1 MRFSLWSTSLLTA
14 IFLAANTHNL
24 ASEEQSPPL
33 GISKDERGATVL
45 RLPRGLHPM
54 FRQQMRKASDDCA
67 SAKIDVW
74 IEAGRV
80 EYVIFSP
87 DTASGGEVK
96 HDTLQGF
103 PVIRVGKD
111 DCRIDIVISP
121 PFVQ

>member
-1 MRFSLWSTSLLTA
+1 LTA

-24 ASEEQSPPL
+24 VSEEQSPPL

-45 RLPRGLHPM
+45 HLPRGLHPM
-54 FRQQMRKASDDCA
+54 IRQRMREASDNCA

-80 EYVIFSP
+80 EFVVFSP
-87 DTASGGEVK
+87 DKSPGREVNT
-96 HDTLQGF
+96 DTRQGF

-111 DCRIDIVISP
+111 DCRIDVVISP
-121 PFVQ
+121 PYQ